1 MAGQAAGAT
10 GISRGLEVEVDVD
23 VEVRVQVLVH
33 LPEHAATA
41 CSCKCECWKAAVYP
55 VATQLA
61 ENIRKPTGQN

>member
-10 GISRGLEVEVDVD
+10 GISRGLEVEVDV
-23 VEVRVQVLVH
+23 EV
-33 LPEHAATA
+33 EHAAA
-41 CSCKCECWKAAVYP
+41 RARSCKCECWKAAVYP